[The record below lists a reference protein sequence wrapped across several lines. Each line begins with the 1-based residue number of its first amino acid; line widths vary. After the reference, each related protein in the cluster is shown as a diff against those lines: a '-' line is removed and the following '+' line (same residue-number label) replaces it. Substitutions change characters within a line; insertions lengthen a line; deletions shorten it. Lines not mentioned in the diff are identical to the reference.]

1 MKICIAKPLCFSA
14 LGQKPNQEDALFPEM
29 GAATCHSRVFLVCDG
44 MGGHE
49 HGEVA
54 SRCVAETIG
63 RCTASNPPA
72 TTGEMKLRFE
82 EALQQAFDRLNELDQ
97 TDSVRKMGTTLTFL
111 ALCTNGV
118 LVAHIGD
125 SRVYQFRPGKGV
137 VFQTRDHSL
146 VNDLIAAGELSEE
159 EAKTFP
165 QRNVITRAVQPH
177 QDDPAKAAFNVLA
190 DVRAGDV
197 FFLCCDG
204 VLEQL
209 DNKDLEGLL
218 LSNRSL
224 EERLQAVEKECRERT
239 TRDNNTAYLLEVTEV
254 GGNDRQASRGLSPTQ
269 AQRVEPAAAEDRT
282 AEMRSMGADKRRMN
296 KATLVI
302 AVCVVVILTILAF
315 LFMDSPEAIP
325 SEKKSVPVQ
334 VDNRDNVGNE
344 YKVEKKDSTQGN
356 IRRNK

>member
-14 LGQKPNQEDALFPEM
+14 LGQKPNQEDSLFPEK
-29 GAATCHSRVFLVCDG
+29 GTATCHSRVFLVCDG

-63 RCTASNPPA
+63 RCTTHNSPA
-72 TTGEMKLRFE
+72 TTGEMKLRFD
-82 EALQQAFDRLNELDQ
+82 EALQQAFDRLNELDR

-111 ALCTNGV
+111 ALCTDGV

-159 EAKTFP
+159 EARNFP

-177 QDDPAKAAFNVLA
+177 QDYPAKAAFNVL
-190 DVRAGDV
+190 DDIRSGDV

-209 DNKDLEGLL
+209 DNNDLEGLL

-224 EERLQAVEKECRERT
+224 EERLQAVERECRERQT
-239 TRDNNTAYLLEVTEV
+239 HDNNTAYLLEVTEV
-254 GGNDRQASRGLSPTQ
+254 GGKVRQASGGPSSTQ
-269 AQRVEPAAAEDRT
+269 THPVEPAAAEDRT
-282 AEMRSMGADKRRMN
+282 AEMRSMGADKRRMG
-296 KATLVI
+296 KSTLMI

-315 LFMDSPEAIP
+315 LFLGSP
-325 SEKKSVPVQ
+325 SVSPTDKGNAPVQ
-334 VDNRDNVGNE
+334 VDEAGTKAPV
-344 YKVEKKDSTQGN
+344 QGN
-356 IRRNK
+356 IQRKI

>member
-29 GAATCHSRVFLVCDG
+29 GTATRHSRVFLVCDG

-72 TTGEMKLRFE
+72 TTGEMKLRFD
-82 EALQQAFDRLNELDQ
+82 EALQQTFDRLNELDR

-111 ALCTNGV
+111 ALCTDGV

-159 EAKTFP
+159 EARNFP

-177 QDDPAKAAFNVLA
+177 QDYPAKAAYNVL
-190 DVRAGDV
+190 DDIRPGDV
-197 FFLCCDG
+197 FLLCCDG

-209 DNKDLEGLL
+209 DNSDLERIL

-224 EERLQAVEKECRERT
+224 EERLQAVEKECRERQT
-239 TRDNNTAYLLEVTEV
+239 HDNNTAYLLEVTEV
-254 GGNDRQASRGLSPTQ
+254 GGKVRQTSGGPSSTQ
-269 AQRVEPAAAEDRT
+269 THRAEPAAAEDRT
-282 AEMRSMGADKRRMN
+282 AETRMGADKRRMG
-296 KATLVI
+296 KGPLVI
-302 AVCVVVILTILAF
+302 AVCVVVILAILAF
-315 LFMDSPEAIP
+315 LFLASPSVSP
-325 SEKKSVPVQ
+325 TEKGNAPAQ
-334 VDNRDNVGNE
+334 VDEAGTKAPV
-344 YKVEKKDSTQGN
+344 QGN
-356 IRRNK
+356 IQRKK

>member
-29 GAATCHSRVFLVCDG
+29 GTATSHSRVFLVCDG

-72 TTGEMKLRFE
+72 TTGEMKLLFD
-82 EALQQAFDRLNELDQ
+82 EALQQAFDRLNELDR

-111 ALCTNGV
+111 ALCSDGV

-159 EAKTFP
+159 EARTFP

-177 QDDPAKAAFNVLA
+177 QDYPAKAAYNVL
-190 DVRAGDV
+190 DDIRPGDV

-209 DNKDLEGLL
+209 DNNDLEGLL

-224 EERLQAVEKECRERT
+224 EERLQAVEKECRERQT
-239 TRDNNTAYLLEVTEV
+239 HDNNTAYLLEVTEV
-254 GGNDRQASRGLSPTQ
+254 GGKDRQASGGPSSTQ

-282 AEMRSMGADKRRMN
+282 AETRSMGADKCRMG
-296 KATLVI
+296 KSTLMI

-315 LFMDSPEAIP
+315 LFLGSPSVSPTEKGDAPAQVDEAGT
-325 SEKKSVPVQ
+325 KAPVQ
-334 VDNRDNVGNE
+334 G
-344 YKVEKKDSTQGN
+344 TIQ
-356 IRRNK
+356 RRNNQ